1 MMYSHHPDAAR
12 LLQPLSREHVL
23 TDPSLALFQ
32 KVLLV
37 TDGSVTELL
46 CIHAGKMV
54 RAQKISQEIRHDDA
68 PAALGCPVG
77 TPWLHRRI
85 LLVTDDARLVFAESA
100 FVLARLS
107 ERARRLLLDTDTPIG
122 LLWKAERAEMY
133 REIIDIRREHH
144 PAVAAHFGL
153 SADTPLLTRSYLLLQ
168 GGQPLGIITEKF
180 PDAHFR

>member
-107 ERARRLLLDTDTPIG
+107 ERARRLLLDTDTPSACCG
-122 LLWKAERAEMY
+122 
-133 REIIDIRREHH
+133 RRNA
-144 PAVAAHFGL
+144 PRCIARSSTSAA
-153 SADTPLLTRSYLLLQ
+153 STTPQWPHISGCRPT
-168 GGQPLGIITEKF
+168 P
-180 PDAHFR
+180 

>member
-1 MMYSHHPDAAR
+1 MKSSHHPDTT
-12 LLQPLSREHVL
+12 QVFQTLSREHVL

-46 CIHAGKMV
+46 CIHAGKMI
-54 RAQKISQEIRHDDA
+54 RAQKISQEIRHDDT
-68 PAALGCPVG
+68 PAGLGCPAD
-77 TPWLHRRI
+77 TAWLHRRI

-100 FVLARLS
+100 FILARLS
-107 ERARRLLLDTDTPIG
+107 EGARRLLLDTDTPIG

-133 REIIDIRREHH
+133 REIIDIRRERH

-153 SADTPLLTRSYLLLQ
+153 PADTPLLSRSYLLLQ
-168 GGQPLGIITEKF
+168 GSQPLGIITEKF
-180 PDAHFR
+180 PDTHFR